1 MTHTPAAITSTQRVL
16 DAVAELHSLEQVAT
30 RETVHDLTGL
40 KLTVVDD
47 RLGVLVDD
55 GKLKRVLRGVY
66 VPVETFPP
74 ARDISKTIL
83 TDGRVKY
90 EIGDDVLTLTPK
102 EDRVLSSLT
111 AGAAS
116 QAIAIESARQTSML
130 VTELAAQLEKIKRDY
145 AALKAHREQGKQISL
160 IGPAG
165 NAG

>member
-16 DAVAELHSLEQVAT
+16 DAVLELHSLEQVAT

-102 EDRVLSSLT
+102 EDRALSSLT

-130 VTELAAQLEKIKRDY
+130 VTELAAQLERIKRDY
-145 AALKAHREQGKQISL
+145 AALKAHREERNQIPLLS
-160 IGPAG
+160 
-165 NAG
+165 